1 MATLLSIQE
10 AEQPLPHAPSWS
22 SFLELGFRPVYLAG
36 ALWALI
42 AVGLWIFAPHWLNG
56 PLAGVAWHAH
66 EMLWGFVATIA
77 VGFLMTAGAAWTGIN
92 PVQGR
97 ALAILCAL
105 WLVAR
110 LGFLAGDGTPF
121 LIATLAEL
129 LFFALAAAAL
139 LRAVVVSRNARNY
152 GVPLLLLALGVS
164 DALFLL
170 AAHDG
175 DPALLMRPFNAGLLI
190 MTLIALL
197 VARRVIPF
205 FAMRAV
211 PGLQIPM
218 QLRSGHLQL
227 GASGIAVVCLLAD
240 LPIVQALALAVAGA
254 LSLQHWLSWKPQ
266 AVLRKPLLWILYL
279 GYLSLGVGLLLA
291 AASVA
296 GFGARP
302 ALHIHVIA
310 MGGFSLLII
319 GMITR
324 TALGHLGRPLETDRS
339 MVASYGLVIAA
350 TVLRLL
356 ALQPSAAALHLL
368 HVAALLWVAA
378 FALYL
383 WRFVPMMIRP
393 RADRPAPAAAPLA
406 APVTI
411 VRPGR

>member
-10 AEQPLPHAPSWS
+10 AELRLPHAPAWAA
-22 SFLELGFRPVYLAG
+22 FLELGFRPVYLAG

-42 AVGLWIFAPHWLNG
+42 AVALWIFAPHWLTG
-56 PLAGVAWHAH
+56 PLGGIAWHAH

-97 ALAILCAL
+97 ALAALCAL

-110 LGFLAGDGTPF
+110 LGFLAGDATAF
-121 LIATLAEL
+121 LIGAIAEL
-129 LFFALAAAAL
+129 LFFTLAAAAL

-152 GVPLLLLALGVS
+152 GVPILLLALGVS

-175 DPALLMRPFNAGLLI
+175 DYATLMRHFNAGMLC

-218 QLRSGHLQL
+218 QLRSGHVQL
-227 GASGIAVVCLLAD
+227 AASGIAVACLLAD
-240 LPIVQALALAVAGA
+240 LPVAQALALAVAGA
-254 LSLQHWLSWKPQ
+254 ISLLHWVSWKPL
-266 AVLRKPLLWILYL
+266 AVLHKPLLWILYL
-279 GYLSLGVGLLLA
+279 GYVSLGIGLLLA
-291 AASVA
+291 GASVA

-339 MVASYGLVIAA
+339 MVTAYVLVIVA
-350 TVLRLL
+350 TVLRLG
-356 ALQPSAAALHLL
+356 ALQPTPASVHLLNVAAAL
-368 HVAALLWVAA
+368 WMIA

-383 WRFVPMMIRP
+383 WRFFPMMIRP
-393 RADRPAPAAAPLA
+393 RADSPPPAATATGVA
-406 APVTI
+406 VGITRRG
-411 VRPGR
+411 V

>member
-10 AEQPLPHAPSWS
+10 AEQPRPNAPSWAA
-22 SFLELGFRPVYLAG
+22 FLELGFRPVYLAG

-42 AVGLWIFAPHWLNG
+42 SVGMWIFAPHWLNG
-56 PLAGVAWHAH
+56 PLAGVTWHAH
-66 EMLWGFVATIA
+66 EMLWGFVATVA

-97 ALAILCAL
+97 ALATLCAL
-105 WLVAR
+105 WLLAR
-110 LGFLAGDGTPF
+110 LGFLAGDGAPF
-121 LIATLAEL
+121 VIATLSEL
-129 LFFALAAAAL
+129 LLFTLAAAAL
-139 LRAVVVSRNARNY
+139 LRSVVVSRNTRNY
-152 GVPLLLLALGVS
+152 AVPLLLLALGVS

-175 DPALLMRPFNAGLLI
+175 DYATLMRQFNAGLLI

-218 QLRSGHLQL
+218 QLRSGHVQL
-227 GASGIAVVCLLAD
+227 GASGVAVVCLLAD
-240 LPIVQALALAVAGA
+240 LAVAQALALALAGT
-254 LSLQHWLSWKPQ
+254 LSLQHWVSWKPQ
-266 AVLRKPLLWILYL
+266 AVLHKPLLWILYL
-279 GYLSLGVGLLLA
+279 GYASLGIGLLLA

-324 TALGHLGRPLETDRS
+324 TALGHLGRPLATDRS
-339 MVASYGLVIAA
+339 MVASYALVIAA

-356 ALQPSAAALHLL
+356 ALQPGVAATHLL
-368 HVAALLWVAA
+368 HAAAALWVAA
-378 FALYL
+378 FAFYL
-383 WRFVPMMIRP
+383 WRFVPLMIRP
-393 RADRPAPAAAPLA
+393 RADQPAPAAVA
-406 APVTI
+406 ATI
-411 VRPGR
+411 ARPGH

>member
-1 MATLLSIQE
+1 MATLLSLQE
-10 AEQPLPHAPSWS
+10 AEQPRPNAPSWAA
-22 SFLELGFRPVYLAG
+22 FLELGFRPVYLAG

-42 AVGLWIFAPHWLNG
+42 SVGLWIFAPHWLNG
-56 PLAGVAWHAH
+56 TLAGVTWHAH
-66 EMLWGFVATIA
+66 EMLWGFVATVA

-97 ALAILCAL
+97 ALATLCAL
-105 WLVAR
+105 WLLAR
-110 LGFLAGDGTPF
+110 LGFLAGDGAPF
-121 LIATLAEL
+121 VIATLAEL
-129 LFFALAAAAL
+129 LFFTLAAAAL
-139 LRAVVVSRNARNY
+139 LRSVVVSRNARNY
-152 GVPLLLLALGVS
+152 AVPLLLLALGVS

-175 DPALLMRPFNAGLLI
+175 DYATLMRQFNASLLI

-218 QLRSGHLQL
+218 QLRSGHVQL
-227 GASGIAVVCLLAD
+227 GASGVAVVCLLAD
-240 LPIVQALALAVAGA
+240 LAVAQALALALAGT
-254 LSLQHWLSWKPQ
+254 LSLQHWVSWKPQ
-266 AVLRKPLLWILYL
+266 AVLHKPLLWILYL
-279 GYLSLGVGLLLA
+279 GYASLGIGLLLA

-324 TALGHLGRPLETDRS
+324 TALGHLGRPLATDRS
-339 MVASYGLVIAA
+339 MVASYALVIAA

-356 ALQPSAAALHLL
+356 ALQPGVAATHLLHAAAAL
-368 HVAALLWVAA
+368 WMAA
-378 FALYL
+378 FAFYL
-383 WRFVPMMIRP
+383 WRFVPLMIRP
-393 RADRPAPAAAPLA
+393 RADQPAPAAVA
-406 APVTI
+406 ATI
-411 VRPGR
+411 ARPGH